1 MKRAILATITTVL
14 MTFALMLT
22 SATPTIQAA
31 SISSE
36 NTIIQ
41 HINQLVVGMT
51 LTDLIQGSDAILI
64 GTVLEILPSRGDIVS
79 HTYTDAVIRP
89 ERYLYGGSGNQNIAV
104 RILGGASGNITL
116 WVEDQPE
123 FKVGEEVLLFLRRL
137 TLATPEGIAPQ
148 NYYEVCGVFQG
159 KWDYKDGVAASITGE
174 KMSVVALEEII
185 AASGVASIQMAVTID
200 GLRSGEQA
208 VLRIGPETAS
218 LESADPLFEYTL
230 QGPVTN
236 LTVDI
241 RPTLKDGYYLL
252 LLEAPQKYHRYP
264 KGYAFMVSDSA
275 IINPTGKAITFSL
288 APPPIYPEME
298 AVISLS
304 ALTKEPMP
312 IPKIPLWQRLL
323 EPLAI
328 TGAVIIAGL
337 IGVVFWRVARKRRM
351 IR

>member
-1 MKRAILATITTVL
+1 MRPAIMAAIT
-14 MTFALMLT
+14 ALLVT
-22 SATPTIQAA
+22 SSAIFTSVAPINA
-31 SISSE
+31 SMIKLSLE
-36 NTIIQ
+36 D
-41 HINQLVVGMT
+41 LVR
-51 LTDLIQGSDAILI
+51 QSDAILI
-64 GTVLEILPSRGDIVS
+64 GTVIEILPSKGDIVS

-89 ERYLYGGSGNQNIAV
+89 ERYLYGGSGTQNIAV
-104 RILGGASGNITL
+104 RTLGGTIGGVTL
-116 WVEDQPE
+116 WMEDQPK
-123 FKVGEEVLLFLRRL
+123 FTIGEENLLFLRHIDPF
-137 TLATPEGIAPQ
+137 APQGIDPQ
-148 NYYEVCGVFQG
+148 NYYEVAGAVQG
-159 KWDYKDGVAASITGE
+159 KWDYKDGVATSISGE
-174 KMSVVALEEII
+174 KISIDALEETIDAFKI
-185 AASGVASIQMAVTID
+185 PSSIQMTITIN
-200 GLRSGEQA
+200 GLRLGEQA
-208 VLRIGPETAS
+208 MLRIGSETAS
-218 LESADPLFEYTL
+218 LEIESMLFEYPL
-230 QGPVTN
+230 QGTDTN
-236 LTVDI
+236 LTMFTVNID
-241 RPTLKDGYYLL
+241 PTLKDGYYLL